1 MEEMQRTDRRWDA
14 IQFSCLW
21 ASSNFSKEDFRKE
34 RNKQTKKNKEQRV
47 YVGEVTAGDVDT
59 AGLLPLV
66 YHPLIHFSNC
76 DEQGLGE
83 ANIVS
88 RKHVVL

>member
-14 IQFSCLW
+14 IQFSCLLG
-21 ASSNFSKEDFRKE
+21 SSNFSKEDFRKE
-34 RNKQTKKNKEQRV
+34 RNKQTKKNQEQRV
-47 YVGEVTAGDVDT
+47 YVGEVRAGDVDT

-76 DEQGLGE
+76 DEHQLWW
-83 ANIVS
+83 A
-88 RKHVVL
+88 RA